1 MQNVFKL
8 FGVKDTD
15 SFNAKFR
22 HSRIILTVIYV
33 IILAVILIISSSAT
47 RAVFSQRLHT
57 RFYTFEAFTE
67 NGIILE
73 RTPPPPK
80 AEDVQSDL
88 LDVLMI
94 VNGSLLII
102 AGFVSYWLAGITLRP
117 IKVAYMRQRQFLSD
131 ASHELRTP
139 LAILQTDIENQL
151 STEKDS
157 KYREN
162 LLSQQEEITR
172 MTHLVNDLLI
182 LSRLNEQN
190 KELHHFKVYD
200 LQEVIKKATD
210 RFTPIFEQRKI
221 DFKLIQPE
229 NLKLAVLGDDALL
242 IQAIGNVINNAIIYN
257 NQPGTVTVEVS
268 QKDNQAV
275 IAVTD
280 SGIGMSEEE
289 LAKVFNRFYRVDK
302 SRSRQTG
309 GSGLG
314 LSIVKSIIKAHNG
327 FISIKSE
334 PLKGTTVTI
343 TLPIHKTS

>member
-1 MQNVFKL
+1 MLNVFKL

-15 SFNAKFR
+15 SFDAKFR
-22 HSRIILTVIYV
+22 HSRITLTVIYV
-33 IILAVILIISSSAT
+33 IILAVILVISSSVT
-47 RAVFSQRLHT
+47 REIFSQRLHT
-57 RFYTFEAFTE
+57 RFYSFETFTQS
-67 NGIILE
+67 GIIIE
-73 RTPPPPK
+73 RMPPPPK

-88 LDVLMI
+88 LNVLLI

-117 IKVAYMRQRQFLSD
+117 IKVAYLRQQQFLSD

-151 STEKDS
+151 SIVKDL
-157 KYREN
+157 KHREN
-162 LLSQQEEITR
+162 LLSQQEEIIR
-172 MTHLVNDLLI
+172 MAHLVNDLLM

-190 KELHHFKVYD
+190 KELRHFKVID
-200 LQEVIKKATD
+200 LHEVVKKATD
-210 RFTPIFEQRKI
+210 RFIPIFEQQKI
-221 DFKLIQPE
+221 DFKLVKSK
-229 NLKLAVLGDDALL
+229 NLKLTILGDETLL

-257 NQPGTVTVEVS
+257 TKPGTVMVEVS

-280 SGIGMSEEE
+280 TGIGMSDDE
-289 LAKVFNRFYRVDK
+289 LTQVFNRFYRVEK

-314 LSIVKSIIKAHNG
+314 LSIVQSIIKAHNG
-327 FISIKSE
+327 LISIISE
-334 PLKGTTVTI
+334 PSKGTTVTI